1 MLISD
6 SVCLQN
12 TSCAKR
18 DSGRPLQY
26 LKARLGFVGTL
37 LPALGMWSVKQTWKL
52 FVVPQ
57 MELDL
62 EL

>member
-1 MLISD
+1 M
-6 SVCLQN
+6 
-12 TSCAKR
+12 
-18 DSGRPLQY
+18 QY